1 MNPLELFNQV
11 KEMIEKKD
19 FEAAKTFVEDNKDN
33 LGEYFDQ
40 AYELSTLPLLDP
52 QIAKKNPSF
61 NLESLETLLYQRFIF
76 SSCRM
81 ISNHGILQLHQVDLR
96 YEAIDCI

>member
-40 AYELSTLPLLDP
+40 AKALVSGNE
-52 QIAKKNPSF
+52 
-61 NLESLETLLYQRFIF
+61 
-76 SSCRM
+76 M
-81 ISNHGILQLHQVDLR
+81 ISGALDKIKGIF
-96 YEAIDCI
+96 

>member
-1 MNPLELFNQV
+1 MELFNQV

-40 AYELSTLPLLDP
+40 AKALVSGNE
-52 QIAKKNPSF
+52 
-61 NLESLETLLYQRFIF
+61 
-76 SSCRM
+76 M
-81 ISNHGILQLHQVDLR
+81 ISGTLDKIKGLF
-96 YEAIDCI
+96 

>member
-11 KEMIEKKD
+11 KEMIEKKN

-40 AYELSTLPLLDP
+40 AKALVSGNE
-52 QIAKKNPSF
+52 
-61 NLESLETLLYQRFIF
+61 
-76 SSCRM
+76 M
-81 ISNHGILQLHQVDLR
+81 ISGALDKIKGLF
-96 YEAIDCI
+96 

>member
-40 AYELSTLPLLDP
+40 AKTLVSG
-52 QIAKKNPSF
+52 N
-61 NLESLETLLYQRFIF
+61 E
-76 SSCRM
+76 M
-81 ISNHGILQLHQVDLR
+81 ISGALDKIKGLF
-96 YEAIDCI
+96 

>member
-1 MNPLELFNQV
+1 MNPMGLFNQV

-40 AYELSTLPLLDP
+40 AKALVSGNE
-52 QIAKKNPSF
+52 
-61 NLESLETLLYQRFIF
+61 
-76 SSCRM
+76 M
-81 ISNHGILQLHQVDLR
+81 ISGALDKIKGLF
-96 YEAIDCI
+96 

>member
-1 MNPLELFNQV
+1 MNPLELFYQV

-40 AYELSTLPLLDP
+40 AKALVSGNE
-52 QIAKKNPSF
+52 
-61 NLESLETLLYQRFIF
+61 
-76 SSCRM
+76 M
-81 ISNHGILQLHQVDLR
+81 ISGALDKIKGLF
-96 YEAIDCI
+96 